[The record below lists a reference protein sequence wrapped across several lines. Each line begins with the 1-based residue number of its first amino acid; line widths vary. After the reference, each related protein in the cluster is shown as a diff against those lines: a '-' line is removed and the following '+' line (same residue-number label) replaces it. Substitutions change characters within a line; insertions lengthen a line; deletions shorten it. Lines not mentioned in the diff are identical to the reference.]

1 MNELRPEEELAEL
14 NAEIAVRQYTA
25 ARMMRETQAL
35 VEELNQLRRDR
46 EVVAEYVRTHPP
58 KPKCSVDGCDND
70 MKARSVCMTHY
81 KAQRRA
87 EQA

>member
-1 MNELRPEEELAEL
+1 MNELRAEEELAEL
-14 NAEIAVRQYTA
+14 NAEIAVKEHTA
-25 ARMMRETQAL
+25 ARRMREVQAL
-35 VEELNQLRRDR
+35 IDELNELKADR

-58 KPKCSVDGCDND
+58 KPKCSVDGCDRD
-70 MKARSVCMTHY
+70 MKARGVCMTHY